1 MKIYTNF
8 THDILALDNAP
19 EHYEHVVEVEQ
30 MREELFGNL
39 CDACICGYR
48 YAPAY
53 ELLFN
58 DDGSIS
64 RDEETG
70 ELHYKTDAKGNRIQ
84 AGWQCYPFMDYQ
96 VLMAIQR
103 QYEASQQQID
113 DLTCVMAD
121 VIGGVYNA

>member
-1 MKIYTNF
+1 MKIYTNY

-19 EHYEHVVEVEQ
+19 EHYEHEIEVEQ
-30 MREELFGNL
+30 TREELFGNL
-39 CDACICGYR
+39 CDACVCGYR
-48 YAPAY
+48 YAPVY

-58 DDGSIS
+58 EDGSIS

-70 ELHYKTDAKGNRIQ
+70 ELHYRTNAQGNRIQ
-84 AGWQCYPFMDYQ
+84 TGWQIYPFMDFN
-96 VLMAIQR
+96 VLTAIQH
-103 QYEASQQQID
+103 QYEGSQRQID

>member
-1 MKIYTNF
+1 MKIYTDF
-8 THDILALDNAP
+8 THDILALDNPP
-19 EHYEHVVEVEQ
+19 EHYEHEIEVEPT
-30 MREELFGNL
+30 REELFGNL
-39 CDACICGYR
+39 CDACVCGYR

-58 DDGSIS
+58 EDGSIS

-70 ELHYKTDAKGNRIQ
+70 DLHYRTNAHGNRIQ
-84 AGWQCYPFMDYQ
+84 TGWQIYPFMDFN
-96 VLMAIQR
+96 VLTAIQR
-103 QYEASQQQID
+103 QYELSQRQID

>member
-1 MKIYTNF
+1 MKIYTNY

-30 MREELFGNL
+30 TREELFGNL

-64 RDEETG
+64 LDEETG
-70 ELHYKTDAKGNRIQ
+70 ELHYKTNEQGNRIQ
-84 AGWQCYPFMDYQ
+84 IGWQIYPFMDFN
-96 VLMAIQR
+96 VLTTIQR
-103 QYEASQQQID
+103 QYEGSQRQID
-113 DLTCVMAD
+113 DLICVMAD

>member
-1 MKIYTNF
+1 MKIFTNF
-8 THDILALDNAP
+8 TYDILALDNIP
-19 EHYEHVVEVEQ
+19 EHYEHEIEVEQ
-30 MREELFGNL
+30 TREELFGNL
-39 CDACICGYR
+39 CDACVCGYR

-58 DDGSIS
+58 EDGSIS

-70 ELHYKTDAKGNRIQ
+70 DLLYKTDERGNRIHT
-84 AGWQCYPFMDYQ
+84 GWQCYPFMDYQ

-103 QYEASQQQID
+103 QHEASQHQID

-121 VIGGVYNA
+121 VIGGAYNA